1 MFSTIAAPSP
11 DILQYIHT
19 VISGLSDLERPSQS
33 LRDEG
38 LGYLGVY
45 ISPVL
50 EKELYDPG
58 PVVSGGQVEGGG
70 LPPVAR
76 VTVHV
81 QRRQQR
87 HQLLLVTCTP
97 KN

>member
-1 MFSTIAAPSP
+1 MHIC
-11 DILQYIHT
+11 
-19 VISGLSDLERPSQS
+19 
-33 LRDEG
+33 
-38 LGYLGVY
+38 
-45 ISPVL
+45 PVL
-50 EKELYDPG
+50 EQELYDPG

-97 KN
+97 KKKLKLGLGGLDLKIKQGRTKGGISA